1 MREESVRET
10 GLDASQRADKR
21 IVRHPLDDV
30 AACSSLECLMNILVA
45 FVGSESDKLGIAMA
59 GNDGADSVN
68 TAHAGKPEIHQGDIR
83 KVLFEELDSLFAAS
97 RLGNSRHIRSG
108 LDDGCNAHPHDG
120 MVIDNENPNFNSIL
134 ISSCWITASSILA
147 LSSLLQDPTSRKI
160 SIAESVAISTQ
171 PVSGRQC

>member
-1 MREESVRET
+1 
-10 GLDASQRADKR
+10 
-21 IVRHPLDDV
+21 
-30 AACSSLECLMNILVA
+30 
-45 FVGSESDKLGIAMA
+45 
-59 GNDGADSVN
+59 
-68 TAHAGKPEIHQGDIR
+68 
-83 KVLFEELDSLFAAS
+83 
-97 RLGNSRHIRSG
+97 
-108 LDDGCNAHPHDG
+108 